1 MPEVAPR
8 ASEWQSPCGRAML
21 NSVPREVPVRLRSVT
36 LSVLSVVAGIVSVTT
51 PDALGAQAMELLPRF
66 VDFTTE
72 LVVPAEFE
80 RVRCTR
86 RYSDEALQVQ
96 RRGPGW
102 YRPSSDWDDLLP
114 RAYYVDLEPSKR
126 SVLLQ
131 LERGE
136 RPKLIQVRANRDAT
150 AGGGTESVTIRFNLM
165 GEPISGVRAIHP
177 PRNRRRDPE
186 TVLESPIRAEDAI
199 IGLMLA
205 RELAHRCTYGIVEPL
220 EAGLIWKRLPPA

>member
-1 MPEVAPR
+1 
-8 ASEWQSPCGRAML
+8 
-21 NSVPREVPVRLRSVT
+21 VRLRPIALI
-36 LSVLSVVAGIVSVTT
+36 LSALAAGLT
-51 PDALGAQAMELLPRF
+51 PGAIDAQAMEMVPRF

-86 RYSDEALQVQ
+86 RFSDETLQVQ

-114 RAYYVDLEPSKR
+114 RAYYVDLETSKR

-131 LERGE
+131 LDRGE
-136 RPKLIQVRANRDAT
+136 RPKLIQVRANRDQT
-150 AGGGTESVTIRFNLM
+150 AGGGTETVTIRFNLM

-177 PRNRRRDPE
+177 PRKRRRDPE
-186 TVLESPIRAEDAI
+186 EILESPIRAEDAI

-205 RELAHRCTYGIVEPL
+205 RELAHRCSHGIIEPL
-220 EAGLIWKRLPPA
+220 EPGLIWTRLPP